1 MFALPEAEAVVF
13 PLRSLKPYVAVGN
26 TGLAVSDGAK
36 LVAAFGPGWG
46 FVSPAL
52 TRPGQPVTPP
62 MVANTKTA
70 GSAPHCPNRRTI
82 RSPPPRLGRDS
93 TILAII

>member
-1 MFALPEAEAVVF
+1 MGALPYTSAAF
-13 PLRSLKPYVAVGN
+13 APLAPSKPYVAVGN

-36 LVAAFGPGWG
+36 LVAACGAGWE

-52 TRPGQPVTPP
+52 TRPGQPVITP

-70 GSAPHCPNRRTI
+70 GSAPHCHNRRTL
-82 RSPPPRLGRDS
+82 RSRPPGWVRDS
-93 TILAII
+93 TFWTII